1 MKREKGLTL
10 IELMIVVIIVG
21 ILAAVAIPVY
31 TSYVQRARRADAKTA
46 LLQVRGAQETWRAE
60 KGCYAQDAV
69 DCFGNALAGSAETK
83 LTNTMGVSP
92 TVITPYYTWSFTVK
106 TGAAFTAQA
115 TPTGSQLSDSGGT
128 LFIDQNGSQWNVDN
142 KGVTHNYPADPNSAW
157 AK

>member
-60 KGCYAQDAV
+60 KGCYAQDGV
-69 DCFGNALAGSAETK
+69 DCFGNASGGSAETK

-92 TVITPYYTWSFTVK
+92 SVISPYYTWSFTVK
-106 TGAAFTAQA
+106 TAAAFTAQA
-115 TPTGSQLSDSGGT
+115 APTGSQLSDSGGV
-128 LFIDQNGSQWNVDN
+128 LFIDQNGSQWNIDS

-157 AK
+157 AR